1 MTPDPYFNEVGKS
14 QSVPASGWR
23 WIKRIVL
30 VPLLLFSGCHMLLT
44 GSPIPLWYIESLH
57 DPVTVTAIADESL
70 VLADG
75 RQVRLPYIKKLPKD
89 DPTFGRAVSQGVEIG
104 GDGKVVGLIEPCRMC
119 GNDPVTYR
127 RLRIDLS
134 ELAGS
139 LDPGGIDDAIV
150 SPAWIQDFKERHGSS
165 RDRHGVP
172 FDWRYRASQLRQIYE
187 SAASRRE
194 PERSSPTT
202 TASTGPR

>member
-1 MTPDPYFNEVGKS
+1 MTPDPYFTEVGKS
-14 QSVPASGWR
+14 QSAPASGCR

-57 DPVTVTAIADESL
+57 DPVAVAAIADESL

-75 RQVRLPYIKKLPKD
+75 RQVRLPYIRKLPKD
-89 DPTFGRAVSQGVEIG
+89 DPTFARAVSHGVEIG

-150 SPAWIQDFKERHGSS
+150 SPAWILDFKERYGSS
-165 RDRHGVP
+165 RDRRGVP
-172 FDWRYRASQLRQIYE
+172 YLWRSQASQLREIYE
-187 SAASRRE
+187 SSESRCE
-194 PERSSPTT
+194 QERSSPTST
-202 TASTGPR
+202 VSTAPR